1 MKRILSTLLLLTAII
16 GCRADEIVL
25 TGIYQEKNL
34 YVMNPFATVGDGFCV
49 TEVQVNGSTTSDEIN
64 SSAFEID
71 LSTLGLKKGDE
82 VKIVIKHKSG
92 CAPKVIN
99 PEVIKPQSTFTVTTI
114 KIDKNDKLVFTTTD
128 ESGALPFIV
137 EQFRWNKWIKV
148 ATVDG
153 KGTAGPNTYT
163 VEVNLH
169 SGYNRFRVKQVDYT
183 RKPRYG
189 KELKHRSMMA
199 EVTYSYAKPFT
210 EIRFSAETM
219 YEIYNSKGAIVDKGI
234 GLKAT
239 VATLPAGDYF
249 INFDTKTET
258 FKKK

>member
-1 MKRILSTLLLLTAII
+1 M

-34 YVMNPFATVGDGFCV
+34 YVMNPFAAVGEGFCV
-49 TEVQVNGSTTSDEIN
+49 TEVLVNGAPTADEIN

-71 LSTLGLKKGDE
+71 LSVLNLKKGDE
-82 VKIVIKHKSG
+82 INVVIKHKDG
-92 CAPKVIN
+92 CTPKVIN

-114 KIDKNDKLVFTTTD
+114 KIDKSDKLVFTTTG
-128 ESGALPFIV
+128 ESGSLPFIV
-137 EQFRWNKWIKV
+137 EQFRWNKWVKV

-153 KGTAGPNTYT
+153 KGTGGPNTYT
-163 VEVNLH
+163 VEVSLH

-189 KELKHRSMMA
+189 KELKYRSMMA
-199 EVTYSYAKPFT
+199 EVTYSYTKPFA

-219 YEIYNSKGAIVDKGI
+219 YEIYNNKGAIIDKGK
-234 GLKAT
+234 GLKAN
-239 VATLPAGDYF
+239 VSSLPAGDYY
-249 INFDTKTET
+249 INYDTKTEI